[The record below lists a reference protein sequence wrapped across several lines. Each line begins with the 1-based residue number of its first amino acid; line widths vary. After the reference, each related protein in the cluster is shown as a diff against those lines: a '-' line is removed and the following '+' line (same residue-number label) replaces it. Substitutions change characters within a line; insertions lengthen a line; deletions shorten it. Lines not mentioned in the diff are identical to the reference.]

1 MGLHRESPHLWGPGS
16 APHLRTC
23 ISHLRTCLSHQHK
36 GQFPLTR
43 CRDRAQ
49 SCMFHIRMLWEKRS
63 SGRKGFLVTVTQGRS
78 YQRKPHSCTHCRAP
92 ARPPRGRTGLGSD
105 PVWLSAGVLPAPPA
119 SPETMRGLTCRVAVV
134 PGHGFGDVVPGTGA
148 ADTGRGVRTRR
159 STAGRPPLPAPTACP
174 LGRPHPNQP
183 LPDAR
188 RSPPLAREPRCLIRA
203 HRRHRQA
210 FVEGTNEWMDEWM
223 DGWELLPPS
232 SGLRGPQPCDSRGSG
247 SVRGCF
253 GWTAH
258 ADPCGSTRQM
268 GAPFPSQVSRSSAA
282 LRCSQERPPSHTHT
296 HTHPRAQLRVPPATR
311 LDRLSQRGLGVPG
324 TGRAYRG
331 PFQMPGGGG
340 PGPGGGVSQSGGV
353 ALLCTWQQEAGT
365 LSALPLHRTAGSC
378 ESLGREV
385 ARGGRQR
392 GLPRHVGG
400 HGVGP
405 RLAARPLRGL
415 WQVPS
420 HLPASASCKV
430 GVRTAPPS
438 HSGCDNS
445 ASTVNRSRHGAESG
459 VAVSRT
465 PPPP

>member
-63 SGRKGFLVTVTQGRS
+63 SGRKGFLVTVTQGCS

-148 ADTGRGVRTRR
+148 AGGVRTRR

-253 GWTAH
+253 GWTTH

-282 LRCSQERPPSHTHT
+282 LRCSQECHPRPTHT
-296 HTHPRAQLRVPPATR
+296 HTHSPPSAAQSAAGHPLGQTQPTRPGCSGRRARLPRTLPDARRGRPRSGRRSGSERWSRSPVYVAAG
-311 LDRLSQRGLGVPG
+311 GLGPSQLFLCIEQPG
-324 TGRAYRG
+324 
-331 PFQMPGGGG
+331 
-340 PGPGGGVSQSGGV
+340 
-353 ALLCTWQQEAGT
+353 
-365 LSALPLHRTAGSC
+365 
-378 ESLGREV
+378 
-385 ARGGRQR
+385 
-392 GLPRHVGG
+392 
-400 HGVGP
+400 
-405 RLAARPLRGL
+405 
-415 WQVPS
+415 
-420 HLPASASCKV
+420 
-430 GVRTAPPS
+430 
-438 HSGCDNS
+438 
-445 ASTVNRSRHGAESG
+445 
-459 VAVSRT
+459 AVSL
-465 PPPP
+465 

>member
-148 ADTGRGVRTRR
+148 AGTGRGVRTRR

-174 LGRPHPNQP
+174 LGRPRPNQP

-253 GWTAH
+253 GWTTH

-282 LRCSQERPPSHTHT
+282 LRCSQERHPRPPTHT
-296 HTHPRAQLRVPPATR
+296 HSPRSAAQSAAGHPLGQTQPTRPGCSWHRAR
-311 LDRLSQRGLGVPG
+311 
-324 TGRAYRG
+324 
-331 PFQMPGGGG
+331 
-340 PGPGGGVSQSGGV
+340 
-353 ALLCTWQQEAGT
+353 
-365 LSALPLHRTAGSC
+365 
-378 ESLGREV
+378 
-385 ARGGRQR
+385 
-392 GLPRHVGG
+392 LPRTLPDARRGRPRSERRSESERWSRSPVYVAAGG
-400 HGVGP
+400 WD
-405 RLAARPLRGL
+405 PLSSSS
-415 WQVPS
+415 PS
-420 HLPASASCKV
+420 
-430 GVRTAPPS
+430 
-438 HSGCDNS
+438 NS
-445 ASTVNRSRHGAESG
+445 REL
-459 VAVSRT
+459 
-465 PPPP
+465 